1 MDINVAKNAGFC
13 FGVKRAIE
21 TIENLVDKGFKVCTL
36 GDIINNSQVV
46 DKLKS
51 RGVRVISSLKDLK
64 PNEILVIRSHGV
76 TKDITENIKSLKIK
90 CVDATCPFVKKIH
103 NVVEKNSENKKF
115 LLIAGKASHPEVVG
129 IRSYFS
135 GRSYIFSDL
144 EDLKKNLKQ
153 DDFHENGFIVSQTTF
168 SSKKWESCINFIKK
182 HFTNIAIYDTIC
194 NVTSLRQKESEKL
207 SKMSDLII
215 IVGGYMSSNTNK
227 LKEICSQNTNVI
239 HVENEKYLSTYNFK
253 NFNRIS
259 ITAGASTPVETIFKV
274 KNEMIRLLD
283 MNSAY

>member
-90 CVDATCPFVKKIH
+90 CVDATCPFVKK
-103 NVVEKNSENKKF
+103 
-115 LLIAGKASHPEVVG
+115 
-129 IRSYFS
+129 
-135 GRSYIFSDL
+135 YI
-144 EDLKKNLKQ
+144 
-153 DDFHENGFIVSQTTF
+153 
-168 SSKKWESCINFIKK
+168 
-182 HFTNIAIYDTIC
+182 
-194 NVTSLRQKESEKL
+194 
-207 SKMSDLII
+207 M
-215 IVGGYMSSNTNK
+215 
-227 LKEICSQNTNVI
+227 
-239 HVENEKYLSTYNFK
+239 
-253 NFNRIS
+253 
-259 ITAGASTPVETIFKV
+259 
-274 KNEMIRLLD
+274 
-283 MNSAY
+283 